1 MYVFLACLI
10 IPRMRT
16 PVIASIIAL
25 ALASIMPALQAV
37 ELSDDPSSADP
48 AIYEFED
55 TLLDEEL
62 VYPDW
67 FTDSFG
73 NLNDALVNAHNAGKK
88 GLIVYFGQK
97 RCSYCEKFLK
107 FNLEAPDI
115 RNYLQHNFDVV
126 PIDIWGIEDI
136 VMLDGDVVTEREY
149 SVFEG
154 TNFTPSLIFY
164 DLNGKKI
171 LRLRGFYPPY
181 KFRASLKYV
190 VEGFYF
196 KESLREYMSRAD
208 PGMVFDP
215 EGLNEQDFFA
225 PPPHNLDRR
234 HFKSDIPLVVFF
246 EQGKCH
252 ACDVLHTGP
261 LADERLRVE
270 VEKLEAVQ
278 LDMWSDEPVITP
290 RGKRTT
296 AREWANDLGL
306 FYAPAL
312 VFFDEAG
319 NEVMRVDA
327 VTQFYR
333 LLGVFDYI
341 NKRAYKEQKNYQLWR
356 LSRRDVVTE

>member
-1 MYVFLACLI
+1 MRILPLHIIIFLAL
-10 IPRMRT
+10 
-16 PVIASIIAL
+16 VSIAGGLRA
-25 ALASIMPALQAV
+25 A
-37 ELSDDPSSADP
+37 ELVDVSPSEDP

-55 TLLDEEL
+55 TMLEEEL

-73 NLNDALVNAHNAGKK
+73 NLNDALANARDAGKK

-107 FNLEAPDI
+107 YNLEAPDI
-115 RNYLQHNFDVV
+115 RNYLQNNFDIV
-126 PIDIWGIEDI
+126 PVDIWGIEDI
-136 VMLDGDVVTEREY
+136 VTLDGDVLTEREY

-164 DLNGKKI
+164 DLKGDKI

-181 KFRASLKYV
+181 KFRASLKYI

-196 KESLREYMSRAD
+196 KESLREYMARAD

-215 EGLNEQDFFA
+215 EGLNEQDFFTS
-225 PPPHNLDRR
+225 PPYNLDRR
-234 HFKSDIPLVVFF
+234 RFKSDIPLVVFF

-261 LADERLRVE
+261 LEDERLRAE
-270 VEKLEAVQ
+270 VKKLEAVQ

-290 RGKRTT
+290 QGKRTT
-296 AREWANDLGL
+296 AREWASELGL

-312 VFFDEAG
+312 IFFDESG

-327 VTQFYR
+327 VIQFYR

-341 NKRAYKEQKNYQLWR
+341 NKRAYREQKDYQLWR
-356 LSRRDVVTE
+356 LSQRDIVTN

>member
-1 MYVFLACLI
+1 MLRVLLLQLLI
-10 IPRMRT
+10 LCISLST
-16 PVIASIIAL
+16 G
-25 ALASIMPALQAV
+25 LQAAGDAV
-37 ELSDDPSSADP
+37 TDQS
-48 AIYEFED
+48 IYEFD
-55 TLLDEEL
+55 DILLEEEL

-67 FTDSFG
+67 FADSFG
-73 NLNDALVNAHNAGKK
+73 DLPEAHKNAVNAGKK

-107 FNLEAPDI
+107 HNLEAPDI
-115 RNYLQHNFDVV
+115 RNYLQSNFDVV
-126 PIDIWGIEDI
+126 PVDIWGIEDI
-136 VMLDGDVVTEREY
+136 TMMDGEEVSERDY

-164 DLNGKKI
+164 NESGDKI

-181 KFRASLKYV
+181 KFRAALKYV
-190 VEGFYF
+190 AEGFY
-196 KESLREYMSRAD
+196 KDETLRDYMARAD
-208 PGMVFDP
+208 PGMIFDP
-215 EGLNEQDFFA
+215 DGLNEQEFFVQ
-225 PPPHNLDRR
+225 PPYNMDRR
-234 HFKSDIPLVVFF
+234 YFKSEVPLVVFF

-261 LADERLRVE
+261 MSDDRLRHE

-278 LDMWSDEPVITP
+278 LDMWSDVPVITP
-290 RGKRTT
+290 QGKRTT
-296 AREWANDLGL
+296 ARDWASELGL

-312 VFFDEAG
+312 VFFDESG

-341 NKRAYKEQKNYQLWR
+341 NNRAYRTQKNYQLWR
-356 LSRRDVVTE
+356 LSRRDFVTY